1 MVPSLSTDEM
11 LERMSTLL
19 FFNGVWYARTRNF
32 SSKFAQGATPREALA
47 AALETEKP
55 AVANPMPVVAP
66 DADQPND
73 DLF

>member
-1 MVPSLSTDEM
+1 MVTSLSTDEM

-32 SSKFAQGATPREALA
+32 ASTFGQGATPREALA
-47 AALETEKP
+47 AALATEKP
-55 AVANPMPVVAP
+55 AVANPVPVIAP
-66 DADQPND
+66 DANQPND